1 MRHAT
6 LKYAIAPAAILTLR
20 DASPTANAE
29 DRPVTKGPTETMG
42 DEGKLPP
49 TNAVGGQVRDMTGP
63 QSATTPSA
71 AEGSSSGT
79 SGKATNKRMGDE
91 GTLPATG
98 TMGGAVPD
106 MTTQHGTS
114 K

>member
-1 MRHAT
+1 MRYAS
-6 LKYAIAPAAILTLR
+6 LKYVLAPAAILALTATAQAEG
-20 DASPTANAE
+20 AS
-29 DRPVTKGPTETMG
+29 PVTKAPTETLG

-49 TNAVGGQVRDMTGP
+49 TNTMGGQIRDMTGP
-63 QSATTPSA
+63 QSAQTPSA

-98 TMGGAVPD
+98 TMGGKVPD
-106 MTTQHGTS
+106 MTTQHDSS

>member
-1 MRHAT
+1 MRHNS
-6 LKYAIAPAAILTLR
+6 LKYTAVPAAILALAAIAIPACA
-20 DASPTANAE
+20 D
-29 DRPVTKGPTETMG
+29 DRPMQKMPSESLG

-49 TNAVGGQVRDMTGP
+49 TNTMGGQVRDMTGP
-63 QSATTPSA
+63 QSATAPSA

-98 TMGGAVPD
+98 TMGDAVPD